1 MKGKFGIELTNNLL
15 TYDFTITRNITI
27 IQGDSGT
34 GKTTL
39 INMLESLVDDD
50 GSVQCK
56 ITSSIPGIDIQLE
69 VINERE
75 RYWEEVIKS
84 AKNKILFF
92 DEKCEFIKT
101 KEFAAAVKGSDCYF
115 VIITRAK
122 LSMLPYSVEEIYRIE
137 EDKRYPKLKKVHNT
151 LVKRYDTN
159 SMRMVPDLILTEDS
173 NSGYEFVSTSFNK
186 FKCISCEGKNNVSK
200 VIAENKNADNILA
213 IVDGAA
219 FGPDMEDVSTVIR
232 ERSLLGKQTMLY
244 APESFE
250 WIILRSELF
259 YTQYNEQLD
268 ATYNYVDSAE
278 HESWE
283 RYYTSLLIEIT
294 KNTPQ
299 AYKKS
304 GLNRYYLVGKANA
317 SIKKMYNM
325 IEESNAAQ
333 SFSRKIET
341 FYGFDNLSK

>member
-137 EDKRYPKLKKVHNT
+137 EDKRYPKLKKVRNT

-159 SMRMVPDLILTEDS
+159 SVRMVPDLILTD
-173 NSGYEFVSTSFNK
+173 
-186 FKCISCEGKNNVSK
+186 
-200 VIAENKNADNILA
+200 
-213 IVDGAA
+213 
-219 FGPDMEDVSTVIR
+219 
-232 ERSLLGKQTMLY
+232 
-244 APESFE
+244 
-250 WIILRSELF
+250 
-259 YTQYNEQLD
+259 
-268 ATYNYVDSAE
+268 
-278 HESWE
+278 
-283 RYYTSLLIEIT
+283 
-294 KNTPQ
+294 
-299 AYKKS
+299 
-304 GLNRYYLVGKANA
+304 
-317 SIKKMYNM
+317 KKMYNV

-333 SFSRKIET
+333 SSSRKIET
-341 FYGFDNLSK
+341 FHGFDNLSK